1 MKPSFPIIDIKHKE
15 ETQSIQYI
23 QYNYDRLFVIFFT
36 SYTENIYLEIKN
48 IYICIKELITQL
60 RTACST

>member
-1 MKPSFPIIDIKHKE
+1 MKPSFPIIDIKHRK
-15 ETQSIQYI
+15 ETQSIQHI
-23 QYNYDRLFVIFFT
+23 QYNYNQLFVIFFT
-36 SYTENIYLEIKN
+36 SYKEIIYLEIKN